1 MQYAWSMHSLPRP
14 RASSLHPTYLPSSKN
29 DKFRAAL
36 TAKQIIIAKP
46 RSILRPKLTPRR
58 HSTPLTTMPPLSQ
71 TIFAPSREPPRGLK
85 SVFLAGTTSRVDPT
99 DWRETLASLLSNLPI
114 TIYNPYR
121 PDWDSTWREDIN
133 FTPYREQVE
142 WELEKQDEA
151 DMVVVYFHPATQ
163 APVSLLEFGLCA
175 RVPGKAIVYCPEGY
189 WKRGNVQV
197 VCRRFG
203 VEMVES
209 VEGLR
214 GAIVR
219 RMGAE

>member
-1 MQYAWSMHSLPRP
+1 MSQ
-14 RASSLHPTYLPSSKN
+14 
-29 DKFRAAL
+29 
-36 TAKQIIIAKP
+36 
-46 RSILRPKLTPRR
+46 
-58 HSTPLTTMPPLSQ
+58 PLSQ
-71 TIFAPSREPPRGLK
+71 TILAPSREPARGLK

-99 DWRETLASLLSNLPI
+99 DWRDTLTTLLSTLPI

-121 PDWDSTWREDIN
+121 PDWDSTWREDID
-133 FTPYREQVE
+133 FAPYREQVE
-142 WELEKQDEA
+142 WELDMQEEA

-203 VEMVES
+203 VEVVES

-214 GAIVR
+214 DAIVR
-219 RMGAE
+219 RMGGE